1 MKRLLAVAQSPWLR
15 ITFGVA
21 AIGLAVWAIASD
33 WERVSAA
40 YLAMPTSSSVIAL
53 GLSFAYVLASLQ
65 SWRLVAR
72 DLGMFFGIRDSGM
85 VFLVGQMGKYIPG
98 GVWNIVAGAE
108 LARDRGATRSRAFAA
123 LALSMLISIA
133 TGVILA
139 SIALLFVP
147 GDTPSWVRAF
157 AIGLPVAAVA
167 LVPRFLTKLLDF
179 AFRVT
184 RRTPLDAPVTGRR
197 IAGAAAWSGLSWT
210 FAGLQLW
217 ILSVGLGMEAT
228 PSTVLLAVG
237 GFAAAWLVGLAVV
250 FVPAGLGAREAVL
263 FPLLAAHLARPDIIV
278 VIVLSRVLF
287 TVADVVLGAIP
298 LIDNRVNRGRR
309 IRKPSSPAA

>member
-33 WERVSAA
+33 WESVSTA
-40 YLAMPTSSSVIAL
+40 YSEMPTSASAVAL
-53 GLSFAYVLASLQ
+53 GLSIAYVLASLQ

-72 DLGMFFGIRDSGM
+72 DLGMSFGLRDSGM
-85 VFLVGQMGKYIPG
+85 VFLVGQLGKYIPG
-98 GVWNIVAGAE
+98 GVWNLVAGAE
-108 LARDRGATRSRAFAA
+108 LARDRGASRSRAFAA

-147 GDTPSWVRAF
+147 GETPPWVRAF
-157 AIGLPVAAVA
+157 AIGLPVAAIA
-167 LVPRFLTKLLDF
+167 LIPRFLTKLLDL
-179 AFRVT
+179 AFRLT

-197 IAGAAAWSGLSWT
+197 IAGAAAWSSLSWT

-217 ILSVGLGMEAT
+217 VLSVGLGMEAT
-228 PSTVLLAVG
+228 PSTILLAVG
-237 GFAAAWLVGLAVV
+237 GFSAAWLVGLAVV

-263 FPLLAAHLARPDIIV
+263 YPLLAASLARPDIIV
-278 VIVLSRVLF
+278 VVVLSRVLF
-287 TVADVVLGAIP
+287 TVADVILGAIP
-298 LIDNRVNRGRR
+298 LVDDRVRR
-309 IRKPSSPAA
+309 ARTR